1 MLFSCSVV
9 TDGCLI
15 ASIDVAALVVDVVD
29 VVAVVAVLMVVLAVQ
44 IYDLCFSSSR

>member
-15 ASIDVAALVVDVVD
+15 ASIDVAALVVD